1 MVFSNAKRLK
11 WIEEQLSSSLR
22 TPPCSA
28 TGTASVPL
36 PAPIP
41 AAAPAPSPVLQT
53 SQQDNVTAPVVTQ
66 MLPLPLQPCQASA
79 AAAGGQSS
87 DTEQLL
93 RGLLLAASE
102 EVVGESIRKLAPSE
116 QQRLL
121 HYLRPLL
128 QRLPAAASQL
138 DSFGD
143 AYAPPQMADKPQ
155 AGDAAVPLSAGLP
168 SEGPALAAQANTSAA
183 QAAARLK
190 GHPGA
195 VCATCERPVLAGQVV
210 WACSGQCCQ
219 FFHHACSAP
228 TSMLRCTQCA
238 SDRCASPS
246 MGYVFPCFL

>member
-1 MVFSNAKRLK
+1 
-11 WIEEQLSSSLR
+11 
-22 TPPCSA
+22 
-28 TGTASVPL
+28 
-36 PAPIP
+36 
-41 AAAPAPSPVLQT
+41 
-53 SQQDNVTAPVVTQ
+53 
-66 MLPLPLQPCQASA
+66 MLPLPLQPCQANA

-143 AYAPPQMADKPQ
+143 AYAPPQMADKPR

-190 GHPGA
+190 GPLGELVKCSMGRCGHFYHRS
-195 VCATCERPVLAGQVV
+195 CAT
-210 WACSGQCCQ
+210 ACPLTKWGASGGAFRCPAHYCARCGLSGDSVAMLQCRSGHQ
-219 FFHHACSAP
+219 LFADP
-228 TSMLRCTQCA
+228 L
-238 SDRCASPS
+238 
-246 MGYVFPCFL
+246 